1 MVVWTAEMMAEKM
14 VTIMVAMLVGQMAVK
29 RVVTMVLLG
38 WKSVL
43 LKASP

>member
-1 MVVWTAEMMAEKM
+1 MVMIMA
-14 VTIMVAMLVGQMAVK
+14 AMLAGQMVVK
-29 RVVTMVLLG
+29 RVVTMVQLG